1 MTSARTASA
10 HYTSGEWRAAVV
22 PSGAVV
28 VDAAASPELVARLWQ
43 ALGEAGGL
51 HGILDALTS
60 GHAGAFSTLPP
71 FAVVLREDGA
81 TRIAVRGAVTAT
93 IDGGPTLSGAGVT
106 TWSEQLVPG
115 DGSVRITTPGA
126 AAGALDL
133 VVRDGVVLVS
143 AVELQWSS
151 DAAAPAVRTPNV
163 EVPVVVDVPVVAAPE
178 PTASDVPVSPQIA
191 EPEIVPEPVPA
202 PLPALEPVLIPE
214 PLRTAD
220 PLGDG
225 WLVDSIPAFGTPPP
239 SLAPEPDSD
248 VSDIAD
254 TRVVRT
260 DDDAL
265 TKDPFEVAPLSDEV
279 IVAQVVDQPGDH
291 DGETISLAQ
300 ARALRE
306 AAARGGDT
314 VPPLAPPRMPAPGRL
329 RLSTGVIV
337 PLDRTV
343 VIGRR
348 PRSTRVSGTDLPRLV
363 AVDSPQ
369 QDISRSHLELR
380 VEGDTI
386 VATDLQTTNGTV
398 LLRAGTSPT
407 RLHPGEQTVVVP
419 GDVLDLGDGITVDVE
434 GLE

>member
-1 MTSARTASA
+1 MTRATTASA
-10 HYTSGEWRAAVV
+10 HYTPGDWRAAVV

-28 VDAAASPELVARLWQ
+28 VDGAAAPALVSRLWD
-43 ALGEAGGL
+43 ALGDDGGL
-51 HGILDALTS
+51 HGLLDALTS
-60 GHAGAFSTLPP
+60 AHAGAFSTLPP

-81 TRIAVRGAVTAT
+81 TRIAVRGEVTVAVA
-93 IDGGPTLSGAGVT
+93 GGPTLSGAGVT
-106 TWSEQLVPG
+106 TWTEQLIPG
-115 DGSVRITTPGA
+115 DGAVRVTTPGA
-126 AAGALDL
+126 APDALDL
-133 VVRDGVVLVS
+133 VVRDGIVLASV
-143 AVELQWSS
+143 VELRWTT
-151 DAAAPAVRTPNV
+151 DAAPATAAAPSVVDEQVAAPAVPPL
-163 EVPVVVDVPVVAAPE
+163 EVAVDAPSAAEPAPEPEPAPVTAPEPASVAAP
-178 PTASDVPVSPQIA
+178 
-191 EPEIVPEPVPA
+191 A
-202 PLPALEPVLIPE
+202 PDAE
-214 PLRTAD
+214 PLRSAD
-220 PLGDG
+220 PLADG
-225 WLVDSIPAFGTPPP
+225 WLVDSLPAFG
-239 SLAPEPDSD
+239 APLPQAAPDP
-248 VSDIAD
+248 DIAD
-254 TRVVRT
+254 TRVVT
-260 DDDAL
+260 THDDAL
-265 TKDPFEVAPLSDEV
+265 TRDPFEVAAPIED
-279 IVAQVVDQPGDH
+279 IVVERLGDH

-306 AAARGGDT
+306 AAARSGDT

-386 VATDLQTTNGTV
+386 VATDLQTTNGTL
-398 LLRAGTSPT
+398 LLRAGSSPT

-434 GLE
+434 ELA